1 MIKLKLLEDFK
12 NVFDKIIPKE
22 FSAEEIAEIRTV
34 FPKAYSKKKY
44 SLYNPDNLLSES
56 CQWYDD
62 KLYVD
67 LGYKCELVI
76 VKGEVWVSYYEV
88 VYDRPA
94 PLEYLPNQ
102 YGLAHFT
109 RKWNTI
115 EDLKKLKERL

>member
-1 MIKLKLLEDFK
+1 MIKLKVLESLK
-12 NVFDKIIPKE
+12 NVFENIIPKE
-22 FSAEEIAEIRTV
+22 FTATEIAEIKTV
-34 FPKAYSKKKY
+34 FPKTYSKKRY
-44 SLYNPDNLLSES
+44 STYNPDNFLSES

-67 LGYKCELVI
+67 LSYSCELTI

-109 RKWNTI
+109 REWNTI
-115 EDLKKLKERL
+115 EDLKNLKERL

>member
-34 FPKAYSKKKY
+34 FPKAYSKKKC

-67 LGYKCELVI
+67 LSYKCELVI